1 MSFIS
6 WLFSN
11 RKSSG
16 LTARQTSLRVGDSTL
31 AESASTFPDDPQTGW
46 RTSEGYQRLL
56 TNFILPNSRECVPKW
71 VKWNELLGEA
81 LDSAIERLKSVGALI
96 PVNEPTRRILHGR
109 GAKELK
115 KLCTE
120 HGLKVSGSKEQM
132 AERLGNIDPSAS
144 VFGYAGELLKCSQE
158 AELIANARIEAWKR
172 SRLDDPDL
180 KSLFDRREFEAARE
194 QLKQEFLAKGYI
206 EPSDDDV
213 KWRMLNQ
220 QATREAKEGNF
231 GLLSNTYLVQAK
243 YLSRRGRLK
252 DALRLTLIV
261 CAYDLNGAQ
270 NRGSLSAELLKEF
283 PLFDY
288 AQATLAPAVIESVQG
303 LAEELKISIEEVREV
318 YVNSTN
324 SMGLPL
330 PSSKTWRVLSFAI
343 ESKIDLND
351 QPRCFEQIRSLLT

>member
-1 MSFIS
+1 
-6 WLFSN
+6 
-11 RKSSG
+11 
-16 LTARQTSLRVGDSTL
+16 V
-31 AESASTFPDDPQTGW
+31 STFQGDPRTEW

-56 TNFILPNSRECVPKW
+56 INFIHPNSRERMPRW
-71 VKWNELLGEA
+71 INWNELLGEP
-81 LDSAIERLKSVGALI
+81 LDSAIERLKAVGALM

-115 KLCTE
+115 KLCNE
-120 HGLKVSGSKEQM
+120 HGLKLSGSKEQM
-132 AERLGNIDPSAS
+132 AERLANIDPSAS
-144 VFGYAGELLKCSQE
+144 VFGYSGELLKCSQE

-231 GLLSNTYLVQAK
+231 GLLINTYFVQAK

-252 DALRLTLIV
+252 DALRLTLLV

-270 NRGSLSAELLKEF
+270 NRGSLSAKILKGF

-288 AQATLAPAVIESVQG
+288 AHATLAPAVIESLRG
-303 LAEELKISIEEVREV
+303 LVEGLKISIEEVREV

-343 ESKIDLND
+343 EGKIDLNN
-351 QPRCFEQIRSLLT
+351 QPRCFEQIRSLLA